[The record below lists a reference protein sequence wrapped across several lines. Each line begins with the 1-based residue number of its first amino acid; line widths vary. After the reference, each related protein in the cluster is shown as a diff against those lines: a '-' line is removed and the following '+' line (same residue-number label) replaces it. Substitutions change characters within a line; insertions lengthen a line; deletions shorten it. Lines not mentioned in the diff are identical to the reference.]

1 MADGKTAIIIG
12 ASRGLG
18 LGLASEF
25 AGRGWQVT
33 ATARGPA
40 PDLAAAAAASSGRIV
55 LAEVDIDSAAS
66 VTALA
71 AATAGQMFDLVF
83 VNAGTFGPLHS
94 SADKVTADELAGL
107 MLTNAIAP
115 IRLARALLPRV
126 RDGGTVA
133 FMTSV
138 LGSVALNTGGTM
150 ELYRASKA
158 ALNTISRGFFAQD
171 VKDKKVTVLNLHPGW
186 VKTDMGGPDAQV
198 EIADSVRGLADVV
211 IANSRGGQHYL
222 DYQGNVLPW

>member
-1 MADGKTAIIIG
+1 MTDKTAIIIG
-12 ASRGLG
+12 ASRGIG
-18 LGLASEF
+18 LGLAREF

-40 PDLAAAAAASSGRIV
+40 PDLAAVAAASAGRITI
-55 LAEVDIDSAAS
+55 ATVDIDSPDSVAS
-66 VTALA
+66 LA
-71 AATAGQMFDLVF
+71 VATAGQMFDLVF
-83 VNAGTFGPLHS
+83 INAGTYGPRHG
-94 SADKVTADELAGL
+94 SADKVTAAELAGL
-107 MLTNAIAP
+107 MTTNAIAP
-115 IRLARALLPRV
+115 VRLARAFLPRV
-126 RDGGTVA
+126 KDGGTVA

-150 ELYRASKA
+150 ELYRASQA

-171 VKDKKVTVLNLHPGW
+171 VKDRSVTVLNLHPGW

-211 IANSRGGQHYL
+211 VANTAGGQHYL
-222 DYQGNVLPW
+222 DYQGAVLAW